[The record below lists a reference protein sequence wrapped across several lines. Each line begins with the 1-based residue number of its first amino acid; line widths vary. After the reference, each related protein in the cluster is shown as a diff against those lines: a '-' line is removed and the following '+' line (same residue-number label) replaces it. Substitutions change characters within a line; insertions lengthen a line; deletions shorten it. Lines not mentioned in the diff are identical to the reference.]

1 MIYEFILK
9 NYFSPVRSSF
19 NPSRLIST
27 RAYFLRVDYFQPI
40 PIFNLFSTMTSNNL
54 FFNTPEIFTN
64 KYYQI
69 WSVRMNSYF
78 ETYDLLYVVME
89 ERSLQ
94 TLLAN
99 PITVQMK
106 ALSKEF
112 SDKIRLLRVFF
123 KDKTKRRKRKKK
135 RKINIKIVQ
144 V

>member
-1 MIYEFILK
+1 
-9 NYFSPVRSSF
+9 
-19 NPSRLIST
+19 
-27 RAYFLRVDYFQPI
+27 
-40 PIFNLFSTMTSNNL
+40 
-54 FFNTPEIFTN
+54 
-64 KYYQI
+64 
-69 WSVRMNSYF
+69 MNSYF